1 LVDQKQLQLSKH
13 TNTEWLT
20 VAPPYIPDT
29 VVPAPN
35 PGFAQVRG
43 SQSPSIAKRLGGWV
57 RVYSLAG
64 NGIVQETG
72 RRSKDLLNRQVT
84 SDGDLRKF

>member
-1 LVDQKQLQLSKH
+1 M
-13 TNTEWLT
+13 
-20 VAPPYIPDT
+20 
-29 VVPAPN
+29 
-35 PGFAQVRG
+35 
-43 SQSPSIAKRLGGWV
+43 AKRLGGWV